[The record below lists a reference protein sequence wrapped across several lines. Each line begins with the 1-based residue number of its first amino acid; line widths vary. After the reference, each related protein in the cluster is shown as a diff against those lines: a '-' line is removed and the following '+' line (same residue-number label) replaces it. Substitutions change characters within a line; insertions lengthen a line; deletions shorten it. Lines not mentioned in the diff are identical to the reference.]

1 MSVWRLREHG
11 YPSRTRQPRHIE
23 IDMTDAH
30 DSGEVFPLRLQAAR
44 QARGLSQQELANRA
58 GLPASSISHFE
69 GGGRKPSFDNL
80 RRLANAL
87 EVSTDYLLGRVEEL
101 QAISGV
107 DMLNRH
113 LGGVDPKVA
122 EAMRR
127 MADLLDQLPPKK
139 PGSNAGGE

>member
-1 MSVWRLREHG
+1 MS
-11 YPSRTRQPRHIE
+11 
-23 IDMTDAH
+23 
-30 DSGEVFPLRLQAAR
+30 DSDSAGEVFRVRLQAAR
-44 QARGLSQQELANRA
+44 QRRGLSQQELAVKA

-87 EVSTDYLLGRVEEL
+87 DVSTDYLLGRVDEL
-101 QAISGV
+101 QAISSA

-113 LGGVDPKVA
+113 LGAIDPRVT

-127 MADLLDQLPPKK
+127 MADLLDELPPKTD
-139 PGSNAGGE
+139 GDEDGE